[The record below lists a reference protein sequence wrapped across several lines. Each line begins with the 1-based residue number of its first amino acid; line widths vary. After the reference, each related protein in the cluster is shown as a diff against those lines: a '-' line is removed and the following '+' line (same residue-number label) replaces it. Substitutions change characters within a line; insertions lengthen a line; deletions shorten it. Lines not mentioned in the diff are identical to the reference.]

1 MDPYLELRWEGVH
14 PSLTVYARDA
24 IQPQLPDDL
33 WTLAQERVYVAS
45 EGEQV
50 RPIVPD
56 AQVSRRYP
64 PPQGGAGVLRDS
76 GVAVAEPLV
85 FELHEPLI
93 TEPYL
98 TRRCWTRPTRPAA
111 TTTGITAS
119 RSTRPCPKPMP
130 RGPRRCCR
138 PRADAE
144 PGSRS
149 GPGRCARA
157 PVRCSVKDT
166 TASRGNCDLPGE
178 FARQEDQRAMGRPRC
193 RPIMATGLG

>member
-33 WTLAQERVYVAS
+33 WALAQERVYVAS

-56 AQVSRRYP
+56 AHGSRRSP
-64 PPQGGAGVLRDS
+64 PPQGGAGVRRDS
-76 GVAVAEPLV
+76 GVAVAAPLV

-98 TRRCWTRPTRPAA
+98 T
-111 TTTGITAS
+111 IQ
-119 RSTRPCPKPMP
+119 
-130 RGPRRCCR
+130 
-138 PRADAE
+138 E
-144 PGSRS
+144 RS
-149 GPGRCARA
+149 GGK
-157 PVRCSVKDT
+157 VVTVIEFLSVANKRGGVGQAKYLEQQAEVLRLSHFPLLAEGKPDT
-166 TASRGNCDLPGE
+166 SWNCPLAGSN
-178 FARQEDQRAMGRPRC
+178 QRAVKGFLSLARSAVNVRGVGRYTAAQVPSF
-193 RPIMATGLG
+193 ATGAVA